1 MDGKIPNKI
10 ITTEEYGES
19 VAMLIYGKQ
28 ITDECQYCGDV
39 LQCELFKDGH
49 GIHRERKR
57 IPQMVDCQI
66 GHRHKRCEDMRKQKQ
81 CGACQYIDIESCGL
95 VCDNDDA
102 LNFRKSVELITHG
115 CKDFKVRGS
124 R

>member
-10 ITTEEYGES
+10 ITTEDYGES
-19 VAMLIYGKQ
+19 VAMLVYGKQ

-49 GIHRERKR
+49 GIHRERNR

-66 GHRHKRCEDMRKQKQ
+66 GHRHDRCENMRNQKQ
-81 CGACQYIDIESCGL
+81 CGACQYIDIKSCGF
-95 VCDNDDA
+95 VCDNEDA
-102 LNFRKSVELITHG
+102 SNFRKSVEMVTHG
-115 CKDFKVRGS
+115 CKDFKLRGS